1 MYKSIYKQIKKY
13 ENIVIARHIK
23 VDPDAMASQT
33 ALKKTIELTFPNKK
47 VYEIGTGTVRFNY
60 IGHMDKLPEDISD
73 CLLISVDTPDLKRL
87 DIGDF
92 NKYTYSIK

>member
-47 VYEIGTGTVRFNY
+47 VLYPYKRQGEDTVIMSSIEMVKDFPKAWDY
-60 IGHMDKLPEDISD
+60 LAAHE
-73 CLLISVDTPDLKRL
+73 TELKERK
-87 DIGDF
+87 D
-92 NKYTYSIK
+92 